1 MKIIFIRQACA
12 HSAQQPTISKRIMN
26 IISFEVVWFSLCSRV
41 RLSSVAVLYFI
52 FLCVCTV
59 CVVPSKML
67 REAAEYDG
75 LLGAWKRVELNTNLL
90 PMCMRFILFIIRV
103 YCFYYNTHIHT
114 HEYEWLSNVGLWI
127 FCSTPRASLLLLFF
141 CFFLFIYFLRVSR
154 KYYSHRTGAFFY
166 KFFAKKQSRP
176 FQNYF

>member
-1 MKIIFIRQACA
+1 MKWFDLVYAHAYAC
-12 HSAQQPTISKRIMN
+12 
-26 IISFEVVWFSLCSRV
+26 
-41 RLSSVAVLYFI
+41 RLLRCCILYF
-52 FLCVCTV
+52 CVCALFALFHRK
-59 CVVPSKML
+59 CYA
-67 REAAEYDG
+67 R
-75 LLGAWKRVELNTNLL
+75 LLNTMGCWGAWKRVELNTNLL

-154 KYYSHRTGAFFY
+154 KYYILIGRVLFLYNFFSKKNKIDRFKNLFNEAEKIAWEKSLRARRTITG
-166 KFFAKKQSRP
+166 
-176 FQNYF
+176 